1 MTAPPRL
8 SIGLP
13 VYNGE
18 KYLAES
24 LEALLGQSYED
35 FELIISDNAS
45 TDGTAGICRRY
56 EKQDSRIRYIRQQ
69 RNIGLIPNH
78 QFVTR
83 EARGELFKMAAHDDL
98 YGRDLLKLCIDA
110 LDEHPD
116 VVCAHSWTVII
127 DSSATPVRLLRYPE
141 ATASPR
147 APERFRSTLFDGKGD
162 YTYAVIR
169 TNVLRTVPLQDS
181 YHNSDRTWTTE
192 LALHGRF
199 HQVPDYLYFRRD
211 HPSEPRL
218 TARERCA
225 ILDERRADRLRHPAA
240 RLYGEYIWGYLS
252 AIHRAPLTP
261 AERRECY
268 LWLARWTASR
278 AVPDRDPLGEPISI
292 RQPVLYLSRWVGTLI
307 LPGRD
312 VRVGESAPAE
322 EPHVSVDAVV
332 PGRDRRSS

>member
-1 MTAPPRL
+1 MTVTPRL

-18 KYLAES
+18 KFLAGAI
-24 LEALLGQSYED
+24 EALLGQSYED

-45 TDGTAGICRRY
+45 TDSTAEICRGY
-56 EKQDSRIRYIRQQ
+56 EKQDSRIRYIRQL

-78 QFVTR
+78 QFVIR

-110 LDEHPD
+110 LDEHPE
-116 VVCAHSWTVII
+116 VVCSHSWTVII
-127 DSSATPVRLLRYPE
+127 DDEANPLRLLKYPG
-141 ATASPR
+141 ATAAPK
-147 APERFRSTLFDGKGD
+147 APERFRGMLFDGKGD

-169 TNVLRTVPLQDS
+169 TSVLRGIPLQDS

-192 LALHGRF
+192 LALQGPF
-199 HQVPDYLYFRRD
+199 YQVPDYLYFRRD
-211 HPSEPRL
+211 HLNEPRL

-225 ILDERRADRLRHPAA
+225 ILDGRRADRLRHPGA

-252 AIHRAPLTP
+252 AIHRAPITS
-261 AERRECY
+261 AEQRECY
-268 LWLARWTASR
+268 LWLARWMASR
-278 AVPDRDPLGEPISI
+278 AVPDRDPLGDPISI
-292 RQPVLYLSRWVGTLI
+292 RQPILYLSRWIGTLI

-312 VRVGESAPAE
+312 VRIGEPASE
-322 EPHVSVDAVV
+322 EQPNVSVAAVV
-332 PGRDRRSS
+332 PGWDRRSS